1 MAKFLFLINQ
11 TKKEKNKL
19 INFKFFSILLV
30 IYMTFLPNLMAES
43 IKDFQIEG
51 ISIGDS
57 ALRYYTEDQIIK
69 NSRDYYKD
77 KTFTPTQNIAPNFFQ
92 QYDFFDYTFRTND
105 KNYLMTSIAGIISY
119 ENKDINDCYDKMD
132 EIDIDINNILN
143 SFKRTSGNKI
153 KSKSDPNGKSTYSQI
168 TYRAKDG
175 VINITCYDNSSRNDS
190 MSFLSISVRTKELS
204 DFLMYKAYK

>member
-11 TKKEKNKL
+11 AKKEKNIF
-19 INFKFFSILLV
+19 INFKFFSTLLI
-30 IYMTFLPNLMAES
+30 IYMTCLPNLRADS

-51 ISIGDS
+51 ISIGES
-57 ALRYYTEDQIIK
+57 ALKYYTEDQIIK

-77 KTFTPTQNIAPNFFQ
+77 KTFTPTQNIAPNSFQ
-92 QYDFFDYTFRTND
+92 QYDFFDYSFKTND

-132 EIDIDINNILN
+132 EIDNDINNILN

-168 TYRAKDG
+168 NYIGEDG
-175 VINITCYDNSSRNDS
+175 VINITCYDNSSRNSS
-190 MSFLSISVRTKELS
+190 MSFLSISVRTKEFS
-204 DFLMYKAYK
+204 DFLRNKAYK